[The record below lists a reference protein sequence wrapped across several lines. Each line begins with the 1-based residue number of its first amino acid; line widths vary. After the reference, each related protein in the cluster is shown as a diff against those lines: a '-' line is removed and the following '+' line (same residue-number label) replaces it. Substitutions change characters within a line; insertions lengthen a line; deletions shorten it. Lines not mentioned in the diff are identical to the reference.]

1 MHSRCDK
8 QNEMSMHMMS
18 CSNFS
23 ASNTRGVT
31 LPVALVGLI
40 TLEVSDPGAGNSLHA
55 VGAKVSLST
64 ALDASSNPPL
74 GLEFALNFVSTSTP
88 SFDDASM
95 PPALG
100 FPLFLSSLQVS

>member
-40 TLEVSDPGAGNSLHA
+40 TLEVSESGAGNPLHA
-55 VGAKVSLST
+55 VGAKVPLSV
-64 ALDASSNPPL
+64 ALGVSSNPPL
-74 GLEFALNFVSTSTP
+74 GLESTLNIAFASTPPSDSTSVP
-88 SFDDASM
+88 R
-95 PPALG
+95 ALG
-100 FPLFLSSLQVS
+100 FPLFLSNL